1 MNPPA
6 LSVILCT
13 HNPRRNFLSRTLSAL
28 QGQTLPVSAWE
39 LLVVDNASQP
49 PVADLADLRW
59 HPAARGLLESELG
72 LTPARLRGIAEA
84 RGEILVFVDD
94 DNLLAPDYLERTH
107 ALARSAS
114 TLGVWGCGTFRPEW
128 EQTPPLEFAP
138 YLAYLAVQQA
148 PADRRSARAYD
159 YAAMPP
165 GAGLCVRA
173 EIARHYAELVR
184 RDPRRKLLGRTGAQL
199 NGCEDFD
206 LALTAIDL
214 GRETAVFREL
224 AMTHLMPRDR
234 VEESYLLRLVEG
246 HARSTVLLMALRG
259 DHPAP
264 PPRGLLARL
273 REHRLRRSLGPI
285 ERKIH
290 DARRRGEKQ
299 ALAVVGQL
307 SQTPS

>member
-1 MNPPA
+1 MNPLA

-13 HNPRRNFLSRTLSAL
+13 HNPRRDFLSRTLSAL
-28 QGQTLPVSAWE
+28 QSQTLPVSAWE

-49 PVADLADLRW
+49 PVADLTDLRW
-59 HPAARGLLESELG
+59 HPAARVLLESELG

-94 DNLLAPDYLERTH
+94 DNLLAPDYLERVH

-114 TLGVWGCGTFRPEW
+114 NLGVWGCGSFHPEW
-128 EQTPPLEFAP
+128 EQTPPPEFAP

-148 PADRRSARAYD
+148 PADRRSAQAYD

-165 GAGLCVRA
+165 GAGLCVRT
-173 EIARHYAELVR
+173 EIARHYAEVVH
-184 RDPRRKLLGRTGAQL
+184 RDPRRKVLGRTGVQL

-214 GRETAVFREL
+214 GRATAVFREL
-224 AMTHLMPRDR
+224 AMTHLMPRGR

-264 PPRGLLARL
+264 PPRGLLGRL
-273 REHRLRRSLGPI
+273 QEYRLRRSLGPI
-285 ERKIH
+285 ELKIH
-290 DARRRGEKQ
+290 DARRRGEIQ
-299 ALAVVGQL
+299 AWTVVGQL
-307 SQTPS
+307 SQSPS

>member
-6 LSVILCT
+6 LSVVLCT
-13 HNPRRNFLSRTLSAL
+13 HNPRRDFLSRTLSAL
-28 QGQTLPVSAWE
+28 QVQTLPVSAWE

-59 HPAARGLLESELG
+59 HPAARVLVESELG
-72 LTPARLRGIAEA
+72 LTPARLRSIAEA

-94 DNLLAPDYLERTH
+94 DNLLAPDYLERAQ

-114 TLGVWGCGTFRPEW
+114 ILGVWGCGAFRPEW
-128 EQTPPLEFAP
+128 EQSPPPEFAP

-148 PADRRSARAYD
+148 PADRRSTEAYD

-173 EIARHYAELVR
+173 EIARHYAEIVR

-224 AMTHLMPRDR
+224 AITHLMPRGR

-264 PPRGLLARL
+264 PPRGLLGRL
-273 REHRLRRSLGPI
+273 REYRLRRSLGPI

-290 DARRRGEKQ
+290 EARRRGEKQ
-299 ALAVVGQL
+299 AWADVGQL
-307 SQTPS
+307 SRSPS